1 MNTDAIRTR
10 RWTRL
15 EYDRLITMEFLG
27 EDEPIEL
34 VGGQLMVAEPQGSEH
49 AVGVSMIARALGR
62 AFGPDWYVMVQLPV
76 ALDAESEPE
85 PDVAVAA
92 GHPRDYRS
100 AHPSRPAL
108 VVEVAEFSLDFDRR
122 DKGSLYARASLP
134 EYWIVNLVDRTLE
147 VYRTPAPAPD
157 APYGWAY
164 RDAQRIEPGA
174 VVSPLALPHT
184 AIQVTDL
191 LP

>member
-1 MNTDAIRTR
+1 MG
-10 RWTRL
+10 RW
-15 EYDRLITMEFLG
+15 RLIAIELLR
-27 EDEPIEL
+27 EDDPIEM

-49 AVGVSMIARALGR
+49 AVGVSVVARALGH
-62 AFGPDWYVMVQLPV
+62 AFGPEWYVMVQLPI

-85 PDVAVAA
+85 PDVAVAT

-100 AHPSRPAL
+100 GHPSRPVL

-122 DKGSLYARASLP
+122 HKGSLYARAGLP

-147 VYRTPAPAPD
+147 VYRIPTPARD

-164 RDAQRIEPGA
+164 RDVQRFGPEAG
-174 VVSPLALPHT
+174 VSPLALSLA